1 MILFSLSQ
9 NYMPSIYTFSYRN
22 VTFNAIDIE
31 WPKCNK
37 NKHFTHSL
45 RIVKLDI
52 FYNKYSDNI
61 III

>member
-1 MILFSLSQ
+1 
-9 NYMPSIYTFSYRN
+9 MPSIYTFSYRN